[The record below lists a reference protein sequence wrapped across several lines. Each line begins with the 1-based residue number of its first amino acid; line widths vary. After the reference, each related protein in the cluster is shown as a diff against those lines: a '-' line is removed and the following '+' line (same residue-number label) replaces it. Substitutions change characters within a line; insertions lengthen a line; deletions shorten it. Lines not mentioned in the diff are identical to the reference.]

1 VDLAALS
8 TGDGL
13 RHLHCIFRAL
23 QERTS
28 FSEENATRFCEPY
41 GLRTVIEKRDAK
53 LSLQIPNLPAQR
65 RLGDVKPHCRARQ
78 VLLFG
83 NSHKVS
89 QMTEF
94 HSRPKYSFGIMI
106 QATRYFRW
114 TSFAGTLWE
123 NKTMETKKYSERL
136 TPENAVL
143 LLIDHQVGL
152 FTGVRDIPVAELKH
166 NVVALAKAVKVLG
179 VPIIVTATSPEMW
192 GPIIPELT
200 EALPGISII
209 NRTTVNAFDEPRF
222 AKAVEATGR
231 KKLIIAGVSTEVCLA
246 LPAIHA
252 TGAGYDTYAVI
263 DASGTF
269 SETKRITGLLRMV
282 QAGVIVA
289 DYSTVA
295 VEMLKDNASPKAG
308 ALYGALD
315 MSFAGLVGQL
325 AGAFAK
331 R

>member
-1 VDLAALS
+1 MS
-8 TGDGL
+8 T
-13 RHLHCIFRAL
+13 
-23 QERTS
+23 TS
-28 FSEENATRFCEPY
+28 TDANRK
-41 GLRTVIEKRDAK
+41 EK
-53 LSLQIPNLPAQR
+53 S
-65 RLGDVKPHCRARQ
+65 
-78 VLLFG
+78 
-83 NSHKVS
+83 
-89 QMTEF
+89 
-94 HSRPKYSFGIMI
+94 
-106 QATRYFRW
+106 
-114 TSFAGTLWE
+114 
-123 NKTMETKKYSERL
+123 METKAPSRYHDRL
-136 TPENAVL
+136 TPDNSAL

-152 FTGVRDIPVAELKH
+152 FTGVRDIPVGELKH
-166 NVVALAKAVKVLG
+166 NVVALAKALKVLS

-222 AKAVEATGR
+222 AKAVEAAGR
-231 KKLIIAGVSTEVCLA
+231 KKLVIAGVSTEVCLA

-252 TGAGYDTYAVI
+252 TAIGYDAYAVI

-282 QAGVIVA
+282 QAGVIVS

-308 ALYGALD
+308 ELYAALD
-315 MSFAGLVGQL
+315 MPFAGLIGQL

-331 R
+331 DRAA

>member
-1 VDLAALS
+1 
-8 TGDGL
+8 
-13 RHLHCIFRAL
+13 
-23 QERTS
+23 
-28 FSEENATRFCEPY
+28 
-41 GLRTVIEKRDAK
+41 
-53 LSLQIPNLPAQR
+53 
-65 RLGDVKPHCRARQ
+65 
-78 VLLFG
+78 
-83 NSHKVS
+83 
-89 QMTEF
+89 
-94 HSRPKYSFGIMI
+94 
-106 QATRYFRW
+106 
-114 TSFAGTLWE
+114 
-123 NKTMETKKYSERL
+123 METNPQKRYQERL
-136 TPENAVL
+136 TSNNAAL

-166 NVVALAKAVKVLG
+166 NVIALAKALKVFG

-192 GPIIPELT
+192 GPTIPELT

-231 KKLIIAGVSTEVCLA
+231 KKLVIAGVSTEVCLA
-246 LPAIHA
+246 LPAIYA
-252 TGAGYDTYAVI
+252 TGIGYDAYAAI

-282 QAGVIVA
+282 QAGVIVS

-308 ALYGALD
+308 DLYAALD
-315 MSFAGLVGQL
+315 MPFAGLVGQL

-331 R
+331 SQTA

>member
-1 VDLAALS
+1 
-8 TGDGL
+8 
-13 RHLHCIFRAL
+13 
-23 QERTS
+23 
-28 FSEENATRFCEPY
+28 
-41 GLRTVIEKRDAK
+41 
-53 LSLQIPNLPAQR
+53 
-65 RLGDVKPHCRARQ
+65 
-78 VLLFG
+78 
-83 NSHKVS
+83 
-89 QMTEF
+89 
-94 HSRPKYSFGIMI
+94 
-106 QATRYFRW
+106 
-114 TSFAGTLWE
+114 
-123 NKTMETKKYSERL
+123 METKNAKNYHERL
-136 TPENAVL
+136 TPDNSAL

-166 NVVALAKAVKVLG
+166 NVVALAKAAKVLG

-192 GPIIPELT
+192 GPIIPELV

-222 AKAVEATGR
+222 ANAVETTGR

-252 TGAGYDTYAVI
+252 TGIGYDAYGVI

-269 SETKRITGLLRMV
+269 SETKRITGLMRMV
-282 QAGVIVA
+282 QAGVIVI

-308 ALYGALD
+308 EVYGALD
-315 MSFAGLVGQL
+315 MPFAVLVGQF

-331 R
+331 SRAT

>member
-1 VDLAALS
+1 MIVPVG
-8 TGDGL
+8 TG
-13 RHLHCIFRAL
+13 
-23 QERTS
+23 QRT
-28 FSEENATRFCEPY
+28 
-41 GLRTVIEKRDAK
+41 K
-53 LSLQIPNLPAQR
+53 Q
-65 RLGDVKPHCRARQ
+65 
-78 VLLFG
+78 
-83 NSHKVS
+83 
-89 QMTEF
+89 
-94 HSRPKYSFGIMI
+94 
-106 QATRYFRW
+106 
-114 TSFAGTLWE
+114 
-123 NKTMETKKYSERL
+123 TMEPKKYQDRL
-136 TPENAVL
+136 TPDNAAL

-192 GPIIPELT
+192 GPIIAELRD
-200 EALPGISII
+200 ALPGISII

-246 LPAIHA
+246 FPAIHA
-252 TGAGYDTYAVI
+252 TAIGYDAYAVI

-289 DYSTVA
+289 DYAAVA

-308 ALYGALD
+308 DLYAALD
-315 MSFAGLVGQL
+315 MPFAGLIGQL
-325 AGAFAK
+325 AGAFAQSP
-331 R
+331 

>member
-1 VDLAALS
+1 M
-8 TGDGL
+8 
-13 RHLHCIFRAL
+13 
-23 QERTS
+23 
-28 FSEENATRFCEPY
+28 EP
-41 GLRTVIEKRDAK
+41 
-53 LSLQIPNLPAQR
+53 
-65 RLGDVKPHCRARQ
+65 
-78 VLLFG
+78 
-83 NSHKVS
+83 
-89 QMTEF
+89 
-94 HSRPKYSFGIMI
+94 
-106 QATRYFRW
+106 
-114 TSFAGTLWE
+114 
-123 NKTMETKKYSERL
+123 KKYQERL
-136 TPENAVL
+136 TPDNAAL

-192 GPIIPELT
+192 GPIITELRD
-200 EALPGISII
+200 ALPGISII

-246 LPAIHA
+246 FPAIHA
-252 TGAGYDTYAVI
+252 TAIGYDAYAVI

-289 DYSTVA
+289 DYATVA

-308 ALYGALD
+308 DLYAALD
-315 MSFAGLVGQL
+315 MPFAGLIGQL
-325 AGAFAK
+325 AGAFAQG
-331 R
+331 RAA

>member
-1 VDLAALS
+1 MPFYSSLTIKSGCLLA
-8 TGDGL
+8 
-13 RHLHCIFRAL
+13 
-23 QERTS
+23 
-28 FSEENATRFCEPY
+28 
-41 GLRTVIEKRDAK
+41 
-53 LSLQIPNLPAQR
+53 
-65 RLGDVKPHCRARQ
+65 
-78 VLLFG
+78 
-83 NSHKVS
+83 
-89 QMTEF
+89 
-94 HSRPKYSFGIMI
+94 
-106 QATRYFRW
+106 
-114 TSFAGTLWE
+114 
-123 NKTMETKKYSERL
+123 
-136 TPENAVL
+136 
-143 LLIDHQVGL
+143 
-152 FTGVRDIPVAELKH
+152 VRDIPVAELKH

-200 EALPGISII
+200 EALPGISIM

-252 TGAGYDTYAVI
+252 TGAGYNTYAVI

-282 QAGVIVA
+282 QAGVTVA
-289 DYSTVA
+289 DYSSVA

-315 MSFAGLVGQL
+315 MSFAGLVAGHDYLPVLRFACERLTRILILCRGGGFPLFDCGL
-325 AGAFAK
+325 AFVSVPLVLHDGIFSEIQ
-331 R
+331 